1 MKMEKTLPIIL
12 SELRKSKG
20 ISQKEA
26 SAKLGISQA
35 LLSHYEKGIRECG
48 LGFLVRAAD
57 FYGVSCDYL
66 LGRTNSPSGLNGSP
80 QIEADDEDTDSLPII
95 KTFLKAT
102 AQIKDRV
109 YPKDGSISQR
119 FNTAFALQL
128 YKIILMHADA
138 GFLPKSWAGNAF
150 DGEKIF
156 GNSFYLGLVAA
167 AEKNSLVPGDTA
179 NPCDDMSAPDAVKTV
194 VAFAEDYIHQTL
206 KENLPHK

>member
-1 MKMEKTLPIIL
+1 MEKTLPIIL
-12 SELRKSKG
+12 SELRKAKG

-66 LGRTNSPSGLNGSP
+66 LGRTSSPSGLNDAP
-80 QIEADDEDTDSLPII
+80 PEEAEDEETDNLPII

-102 AQIKDRV
+102 AQLKDFI
-109 YPKDGSISQR
+109 YTKDGTVSQR
-119 FNTAFALQL
+119 FNTAYALQL
-128 YKIILMHADA
+128 YKTILLHADS

-156 GNSFYLGLVAA
+156 GNTFYLSLVDA
-167 AEKNSLVPGDTA
+167 AEKNALTPEFPA
-179 NPCDDMSAPDAVKTV
+179 NFCEDDPVPDAVKTV
-194 VAFAEDYIHQTL
+194 VAFAEDFIHETL
-206 KENLPHK
+206 KEKLPHK

>member
-1 MKMEKTLPIIL
+1 MEKTLPILL

-66 LGRTNSPSGLNGSP
+66 LGRTNSPSGLNDNSS
-80 QIEADDEDTDSLPII
+80 EKSEDEETDNLPIV

-102 AQIKDRV
+102 AQLKDSI
-109 YPKDGSISQR
+109 YTKDSSISQR

-128 YKIILMHADA
+128 YRIILLHANS

-150 DGEKIF
+150 DGENIF
-156 GNSFYLGLVAA
+156 SNIFYLSLIDAT
-167 AEKNSLVPGDTA
+167 EKTVLTPSHTA
-179 NPCDDMSAPDAVKTV
+179 SFCEDDPVPDAVKTV